1 MKKLLAFF
9 TAFVL
14 LFLITPMMG
23 IAQDGEVVDQEL
35 SLVQLLL
42 STTLSAY
49 VITFLAFVAIVTSL
63 SAFINKFLDKKTGW
77 FKQKMSW
84 FVAVAVAMIAFLL
97 NLGIFEPLLWWE
109 ALLTGVC
116 GGLVVNG
123 VYDIPAIQELLIKLN
138 LKLPV

>member
-1 MKKLLAFF
+1 MKKLLLFL

-14 LFLITPMMG
+14 IFFITPVLA
-23 IAQDGEVVDQEL
+23 IAQDGEIVEQEL
-35 SLVQLLL
+35 SLIQLLL

-49 VITFLAFVAIVTSL
+49 VVTFLAFVAIVTSL
-63 SAFINKFLDKKTGW
+63 SSFINKYLDEKTGW
-77 FKQKMSW
+77 FKQKLSW
-84 FVAVAVAMIAFLL
+84 FVAVAVAMLAFLL

-116 GGLVVNG
+116 GGLVANG
-123 VYDIPAIQELLIKLN
+123 VYDIPAIQELLLKLK